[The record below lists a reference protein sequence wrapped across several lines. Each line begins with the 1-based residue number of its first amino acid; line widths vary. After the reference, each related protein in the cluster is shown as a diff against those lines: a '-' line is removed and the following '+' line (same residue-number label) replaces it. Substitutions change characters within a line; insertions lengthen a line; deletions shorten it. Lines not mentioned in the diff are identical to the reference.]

1 MDVANAATSR
11 CRLGIYDW
19 TEKHAPR
26 KTILC
31 CSFHSLLR
39 TGVPAE
45 DRAAERSIEALEEP
59 QKEGRTAEVQ
69 KMLREVRTLTGVSV
83 AGDSPGS
90 TYLGTF
96 LCINIWVM
104 CGFNE
109 FIFSFTLWAPVCL
122 QESERGHSAACRTG
136 TTA

>member
-1 MDVANAATSR
+1 MLRQVDADWV
-11 CRLGIYDW
+11 YDW

-26 KTILC
+26 KTILF

-39 TGVPAE
+39 TGVPEE

-69 KMLREVRTLTGVSV
+69 KMLRGVRTLTGVSV

-96 LCINIWVM
+96 LCINI
-104 CGFNE
+104 
-109 FIFSFTLWAPVCL
+109 
-122 QESERGHSAACRTG
+122 
-136 TTA
+136 